1 MGAMFRFSAI
11 ILTKFDPSRRVPM
24 CGESVSTKSRSRD
37 NLTATSATELE
48 PTGVLEGS
56 GGIQGETASNLDD
69 LLTKQGIG
77 TLRLLKC

>member
-1 MGAMFRFSAI
+1 MTRCTFPHLSFRMQKYFYYCEI
-11 ILTKFDPSRRVPM
+11 SRV
-24 CGESVSTKSRSRD
+24 
-37 NLTATSATELE
+37 TATSATE

-77 TLRLLKC
+77 TL